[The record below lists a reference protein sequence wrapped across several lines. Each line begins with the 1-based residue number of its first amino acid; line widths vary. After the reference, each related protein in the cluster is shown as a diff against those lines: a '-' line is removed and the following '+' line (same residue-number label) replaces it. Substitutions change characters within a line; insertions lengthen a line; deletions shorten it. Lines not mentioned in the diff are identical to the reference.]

1 MAAATL
7 TKFTAYLIAE
17 GIKKT
22 NIQNK
27 VICKNCLISGGG
39 RKNKFLIQNI
49 NSFLI
54 DKGIKLQNIDEYQIN
69 GDFLESQAF
78 GYLAIRSNLKL
89 PISFPNTTRCKK
101 AITGGVI
108 EKNF

>member
-1 MAAATL
+1 MSAINKHISFDGFEPINPAIFSLAI
-7 TKFTAYLIAE
+7 FQFWFFIA
-17 GIKKT
+17 K
-22 NIQNK
+22 
-27 VICKNCLISGGG
+27 
-39 RKNKFLIQNI
+39 NI

-54 DKGIKLQNIDEYQIN
+54 DKVIKIQNIDEYQIN